1 MDLRSQNS
9 VGLNFEADGDAIMM
23 IPRKIDIRGF
33 STAILAWFLSMFH
46 RKKREPNSSK
56 SRRRSKKRRHLQIR
70 RDDWM
75 GKNLRN
81 PLREDPKCWQ
91 DICCSGTWTQD
102 DPGTIGLLCLKVVL
116 LSNPP
121 KDLVVVSTSKRGPFN
136 CFVICALQT

>member
-1 MDLRSQNS
+1 
-9 VGLNFEADGDAIMM
+9 
-23 IPRKIDIRGF
+23 
-33 STAILAWFLSMFH
+33 MFH

-75 GKNLRN
+75 GENLRN

-136 CFVICALQT
+136 CFVICALQTWN